1 VALRGEDPFDYS
13 GDDNQ
18 PPDDS
23 SLSVMIEAG
32 DVNAVRKYFD
42 IGFWKGWQER
52 PGWKHLKLALRRED
66 RPMLKLLITWGASAT
81 EEELAQF
88 RVVAKD
94 KYRGYI
100 ALLRS
105 SGLPLSATAM
115 EDIPYVEPEAP
126 VPDAGLIPEEWKK
139 VLRAAQDLGAGE
151 AVIAGGALR
160 DLFNNRAI
168 KDVDIFLKSRGDRE
182 KNREFLRYVFNRSGL
197 WVEEQPDYS
206 GSYPCGNTFPDPKSD
221 RLSIKHE
228 GRLGTMITGE
238 GRVES
243 WKVIA
248 GDKNT
253 EYNAVFVDNV
263 KFINKD
269 SGHYVPVDFDKTLLI
284 NGFDL
289 GLCQIAY
296 DGKEITR
303 TYAYDNDVKYQ
314 QITLQ
319 NPNDA
324 SKEHLQRIAK
334 KYPDW
339 ELCAAS
345 RKLLAK
351 KPPSDDWM
359 MYSVRGFGW

>member
-66 RPMLKLLITWGASAT
+66 KPVLKLLITWGASAT
-81 EEELAQF
+81 EDELAQF
-88 RVVAKD
+88 RVTAKD

-100 ALLRS
+100 KLLRQC
-105 SGLPLSATAM
+105 GLPLSATAM
-115 EDIPYVEPEAP
+115 EDIPYAEPEAP

-151 AVIAGGALR
+151 AVIAGGSLR

-168 KDVDIFLKSRGDRE
+168 KDVDIFLKSRGSE
-182 KNREFLRYVFNRSGL
+182 KKNREFLKNVFNASGL
-197 WVEEQPDYS
+197 EITAQSYESDGYS
-206 GSYPCGNTFPDPKSD
+206 TNPIYLPDPKKD
-221 RLSIKHE
+221 GLSIQYKE
-228 GRLGTMITGE
+228 GYDTIIKESRA
-238 GRVES
+238 ES

-248 GDKNT
+248 GPSKT
-253 EYNAVFVDNV
+253 EYNVVFVGDA
-263 KFINKD
+263 KLSDWASIATLE
-269 SGHYVPVDFDKTLLI
+269 DKRFGWTLI
-284 NGFDL
+284 SGFDL

-296 DGKEITR
+296 DGKVIPHTC
-303 TYAYDNDVKYQ
+303 AYDHDVKYR

-319 NPNDA
+319 NPNDK

-339 ELCAAS
+339 ELCAKS